1 MLVMTLS
8 SPAHDGIAES
18 VLVVARQGAAADR
31 QGAVVD
37 RMGVAANR
45 QGAVID
51 RRLSGRH
58 RSCSAEAEKALDVWI
73 FRPATL
79 CASTVMVYDND
90 FE

>member
-8 SPAHDGIAES
+8 SPARDGIAES
-18 VLVVARQGAAADR
+18 VLVVAR

-51 RRLSGRH
+51 RRLSGRR

-73 FRPATL
+73 FTPATL